1 MQFHAGNR
9 HFIAGAQQGAGGGK
23 TFAAARTQVVHA
35 QVDGSHTGKPLAQL
49 FFVDGVMAGKGTA
62 DADQASGNV
71 QRGGDHPA
79 MQDALRPVADHHR
92 LIIKA
97 KLGKRFF
104 VAFQFETEGA
114 VKRHVIDEN
123 LPYQFQGCFGSKFR
137 HNTGSIR

>member
-35 QVDGSHTGKPLAQL
+35 QVDGSIRESRWRNSSSLMVSWRVRVLPTQTRPA
-49 FFVDGVMAGKGTA
+49 ATSSA
-62 DADQASGNV
+62 
-71 QRGGDHPA
+71 GGDHPA
-79 MQDALRPVADHHR
+79 MQNALRPVADHHR

-104 VAFQFETEGA
+104 VAFEFETEGA
-114 VKRHVIDEN
+114 LN
-123 LPYQFQGCFGSKFR
+123 GM
-137 HNTGSIR
+137 

>member
-62 DADQASGNV
+62 DADQAAATSSAEAITPPCRMLCA
-71 QRGGDHPA
+71 QLPT
-79 MQDALRPVADHHR
+79 
-92 LIIKA
+92 II
-97 KLGKRFF
+97 G
-104 VAFQFETEGA
+104 
-114 VKRHVIDEN
+114 
-123 LPYQFQGCFGSKFR
+123 
-137 HNTGSIR
+137 